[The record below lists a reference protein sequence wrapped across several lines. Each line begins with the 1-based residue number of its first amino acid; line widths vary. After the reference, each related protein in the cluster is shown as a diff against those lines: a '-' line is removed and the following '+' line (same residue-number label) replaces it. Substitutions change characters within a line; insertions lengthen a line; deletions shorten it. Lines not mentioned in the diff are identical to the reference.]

1 MNNSKWARLF
11 ALLRRETG
19 GQYARAKMLDGDAL
33 YEMQLSTYGE
43 KTRGA
48 EHLRGY
54 TTDFTA
60 GPLKLSEIEYIIVP
74 LPDALCRATL
84 AAALAADGQYETEWL
99 SDGLK
104 IYGYR

>member
-1 MNNSKWARLF
+1 MPDKQR
-11 ALLRRETG
+11 
-19 GQYARAKMLDGDAL
+19 Q
-33 YEMQLSTYGE
+33 YEMQLSTCGE

-74 LPDALCRATL
+74 LPATACRATL